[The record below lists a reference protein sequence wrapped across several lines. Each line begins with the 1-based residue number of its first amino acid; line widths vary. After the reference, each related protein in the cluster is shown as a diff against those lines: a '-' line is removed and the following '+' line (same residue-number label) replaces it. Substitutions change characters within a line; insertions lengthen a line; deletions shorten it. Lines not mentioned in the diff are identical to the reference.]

1 MDINMAILI
10 VVGGLI
16 SLFNGIIMGYILY
29 LAHEYRGDMFYLQT
43 QLKSIEEKDSKVV
56 IYVGGK
62 GIEYIKRN
70 EGR

>member
-10 VVGGLI
+10 VVGGLTI
-16 SLFNGIIMGYILY
+16 FNGIIMGYILY
-29 LAHEYRGDMFYLQT
+29 LAHEYREDMFYLQT

-62 GIEYIKRN
+62 GIEYIKRK
-70 EGR
+70 ER